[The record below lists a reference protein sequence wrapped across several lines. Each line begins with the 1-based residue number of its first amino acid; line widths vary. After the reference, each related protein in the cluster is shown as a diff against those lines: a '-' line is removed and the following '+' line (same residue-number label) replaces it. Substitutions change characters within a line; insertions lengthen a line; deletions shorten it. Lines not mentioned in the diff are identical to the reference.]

1 MARSL
6 IPQGLR
12 GMGAGSAGA
21 DMKFA
26 SSVAAFGMILRG
38 SAFKGDADY
47 DKVVGWAKSSL
58 GEDEFN
64 YREEFL
70 RLVRTAKSL
79 SNK

>member
-1 MARSL
+1 
-6 IPQGLR
+6 
-12 GMGAGSAGA
+12 MGAGGAGA

-47 DKVVGWAKSSL
+47 DKVIRWAKSSL

-64 YREEFL
+64 YRQEFL
-70 RLVRTAKSL
+70 KLVRTAKSL